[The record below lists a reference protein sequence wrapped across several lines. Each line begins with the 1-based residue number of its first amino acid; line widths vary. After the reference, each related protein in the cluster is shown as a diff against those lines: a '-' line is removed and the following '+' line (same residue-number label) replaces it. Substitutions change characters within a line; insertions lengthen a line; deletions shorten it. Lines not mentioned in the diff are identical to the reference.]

1 MADLILQTTVAQMV
15 LGGRIIME
23 VAVQP
28 GAGELQLALVD
39 QAKHWKILNNL
50 SRLLGAS
57 DASRRDS
64 EIV

>member
-1 MADLILQTTVAQMV
+1 MVKFAAQPKA
-15 LGGRIIME
+15 E
-23 VAVQP
+23 
-28 GAGELQLALVD
+28 ELQLALVD

-57 DASRRDS
+57 DASPCDS